1 MRGVFHEDA
10 ADVYAP
16 TPSQEAS
23 RLITWF
29 AATEGLQ
36 VHGLDCVQAYLNSP
50 APTEKGKRIFVH
62 FPKERKREGWVL
74 LLHKYLYGLRRA
86 ARAWATCLRNAFV
99 KLGYKRLVTEL
110 CTYVKTHRD
119 STRTIAQVHVDDMK
133 IVGKASKLIDG
144 LRKVGIE
151 VTDEGPLTS
160 HLGIQY
166 VATSKGIFE
175 HMERTTRRVLS
186 DFGYAPGTCKKATT
200 PLNDDS
206 QWSTRGFKTGVN
218 KLAKVDMRKIVG
230 ALLWIRRC
238 VRLDIAVA
246 LHKLSVTSDDKRFEQ
261 EHRADQ
267 LLRYLA
273 STVTRGILYRRGS
286 SSSLQ
291 LWPDASWANEEGR
304 KSRAGYVIT
313 LGQTPIAWYTGL
325 LNGVKRST
333 AEAEYGAAFR
343 CATDC
348 MALKNLIRE
357 LGWSVKTTGNVIH
370 EDNTACISEMIQGPI
385 TKSAKTYE
393 IEQYYLTEVVQK
405 GEYTISKVDTT
416 EQLGDLST
424 KPLPAPIFTKHVMTL
439 MTDRSEAGDPTQ

>member
-1 MRGVFHEDA
+1 MVTRMITSERGDVLPRGDDPHGKRRCGGERRPTPAAHSTHSHYGAKVHQPRTRHDEWMTPSFMATEAKTRKAQDTERWESAEKEWQGLIRMGTFKIVPLSEMVKGERLYRTRFVRVEKSKYPREHPKRYKSRLVVQQMRGVFHEDA

-86 ARAWATCLRNAFV
+86 ARAWATCLRKAFV

-133 IVGKASKLIDG
+133 IVGKASKLIDA

-273 STVTRGILYRRGS
+273 STR
-286 SSSLQ
+286 
-291 LWPDASWANEEGR
+291 
-304 KSRAGYVIT
+304 IT
-313 LGQTPIAWYTGL
+313 ELT
-325 LNGVKRST
+325 ST
-333 AEAEYGAAFR
+333 LA
-343 CATDC
+343 
-348 MALKNLIRE
+348 
-357 LGWSVKTTGNVIH
+357 
-370 EDNTACISEMIQGPI
+370 
-385 TKSAKTYE
+385 
-393 IEQYYLTEVVQK
+393 
-405 GEYTISKVDTT
+405 
-416 EQLGDLST
+416 
-424 KPLPAPIFTKHVMTL
+424 
-439 MTDRSEAGDPTQ
+439 